1 MPMPGCAGKQVVVML
16 PPWMSSTLPWPTGVA
31 ARLPAVFNV
40 SGFSAP
46 SARSARLSAVINV
59 SGCFAVSLQA
69 PRAPLQPTLQPP
81 HRTLQGPGGRGATI
95 VLRNKLEASREELQ
109 RVRSGNEL
117 ELQSTWMEVAALKK
131 ELGS

>member
-69 PRAPLQPTLQPP
+69 PRAPLQPP

-117 ELQSTWMEVAALKK
+117 ELQSTRMEVAALKK
-131 ELGS
+131 ELDS